1 MSREAGK
8 ETGVRGAV
16 HKMANAVS
24 GEPAWN
30 QSESGRRRKWTVAAG
45 SRDQKVPDQDTGREL
60 SREAGKETGVRG
72 AVRKMA
78 NAVNGEPAWNQSESG
93 RRRKW
98 TVAAGSRD
106 QKVPE
111 QGKTQLREDNS
122 ELFIQKL
129 HKNGL
134 MDKSRYT
141 SRPVYT
147 LHLKPSASTRDTL
160 FKKMEF
166 GKNVGK
172 TNKVIM
178 MVGVTGAGKST
189 LINSM
194 INHILGV
201 KWTDKVRVKL
211 FEENT
216 NKSDAH
222 SQTSQIHVYKIN
234 HIEGFN
240 IPFSLTVIDT
250 PGFGHTGG
258 REEDAKISQQIKECF
273 TSRWGIEHID
283 AIAFVVKASDIRLTP
298 EQRYVF
304 DCILSIFGQDI
315 KQNIIFCITYS
326 ELRGK
331 PNVLQTLSDA
341 SIPCALDADGKP
353 IYFKFNNSNMSPAD
367 DEDNG
372 GDGEGFPEEK
382 SHWEMRRE
390 SLGKLFGFLQSADTK
405 SLTLTREVLKEREAL
420 VNALEGLIPKIEEA
434 VLKADVLKRN
444 KIYLEEH
451 KAEIQNNEQ
460 FESEQHE
467 IIKVRTI
474 TTQDSLNCTECE
486 STCHHPCK
494 ISFHIRSFFSGIF
507 SSDSLCKVCDH
518 EKDKH
523 KREKYL
529 WEQHVQTSKKT
540 FLSMS
545 RKYTTSGSVIMT
557 LQDVCR
563 QLEEEIQI
571 AEEEGLV
578 FAKRV
583 SKCLTRLRVIALQ
596 QTQQTTDDYIDA
608 MIMNEKCNEK
618 QGYKERIKYLEK
630 IKGKLQ
636 DMGTHREA

>member
-1 MSREAGK
+1 
-8 ETGVRGAV
+8 
-16 HKMANAVS
+16 MATS
-24 GEPAWN
+24 TF
-30 QSESGRRRKWTVAAG
+30 SKWTQ
-45 SRDQKVPDQDTGREL
+45 DKNQQKAD
-60 SREAGKETGVRG
+60 
-72 AVRKMA
+72 
-78 NAVNGEPAWNQSESG
+78 NA
-93 RRRKW
+93 
-98 TVAAGSRD
+98 
-106 QKVPE
+106 
-111 QGKTQLREDNS
+111 
-122 ELFIQKL
+122 ELFIQNL
-129 HKNGL
+129 NGNGL
-134 MDKSRYT
+134 MKKSRNT
-141 SRPVYT
+141 SRPAYS
-147 LHLKPSASTRDTL
+147 LQLKRSTSTRDTS

-166 GKNVGK
+166 GKTNVGK

-178 MVGVTGAGKST
+178 MVGVTGAGKTT

-258 REEDAKISQQIKECF
+258 REEDAKISQQIKDCF

-304 DCILSIFGQDI
+304 DSILAIFGQNI
-315 KQNIIFCITYS
+315 KQNIIFCITFS
-326 ELRGK
+326 EPRGK
-331 PNVLQTLSDA
+331 PKVLQTLSDA
-341 SIPCALDADGKP
+341 SIPCALDAYGKP
-353 IYFKFNNSNMSPAD
+353 IYFKFNNSDISPAD
-367 DEDNG
+367 DEDDG
-372 GDGEGFPEEK
+372 DDGEGFPEEK
-382 SHWEMRRE
+382 TQWEMRRE
-390 SLGKLFGFLQSADTK
+390 SLRKLFGFLQHADRK

-420 VNALEGLIPKIEEA
+420 ENALEGLIPKIKEA
-434 VLKADVLKRN
+434 LEKANLLEKN
-444 KIYLEEH
+444 KIYLEAH
-451 KAEIQNNEQ
+451 KADIQDNEQ

-467 IIKVRTI
+467 MTKVKRVSS
-474 TTQDSLNCTECE
+474 QESLNCTECK
-486 STCHHPCK
+486 SSCHHPCK
-494 ISFHIRSFFSGIF
+494 ISFRILSFFSDVF
-507 SSDSLCKVCDH
+507 SPDPLCKVCDH

-523 KREKYL
+523 KQEKYK
-529 WEQHVQTSKKT
+529 WEQHVQTSKIT
-540 FLSMS
+540 YRSV
-545 RKYTTSGSVIMT
+545 RQKYATSGSEIKTV
-557 LQDVCR
+557 QDVCR
-563 QLEEEIQI
+563 QLEEEIQV

-583 SKCLTRLRVIALQ
+583 RKCLARLHLIALQ

-618 QGYKERIKYLEK
+618 PGYKERIKYLEK

-636 DMGTHREA
+636 DMGVTK